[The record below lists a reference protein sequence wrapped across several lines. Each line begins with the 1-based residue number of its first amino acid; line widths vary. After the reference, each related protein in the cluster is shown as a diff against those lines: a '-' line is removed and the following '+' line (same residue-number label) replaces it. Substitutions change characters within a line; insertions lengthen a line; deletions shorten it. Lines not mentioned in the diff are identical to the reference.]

1 MRGGIRIN
9 GVHMTDAELTEA
21 YRKYCDMVYRIALVQ
36 TKSQAQAEDIQ
47 QDVFLA
53 LVRYSDRIR
62 DEEHLKA
69 WLIRV
74 TQNACRKHFR
84 SLWIKLTVLYDD
96 TLRKEQE
103 TDGDGMAVQAG
114 TVSPDPTEAED
125 DALVLRENVERLP
138 EKSRNVI
145 HLFYYEEMPIR
156 EIARCTG
163 LTEQNVKTRLSRARD
178 QLRQMMGGPPS

>member
-1 MRGGIRIN
+1 MRGGIHIN
-9 GVHMTDAELTEA
+9 GVRMTDAELTEA
-21 YRKYCDMVYRIALVQ
+21 YRRYCDMVYRIALVQ
-36 TKSQAQAEDIQ
+36 TKSPSLAEDIQ

-74 TQNACRKHFR
+74 TTNACRKHFR

-96 TLRKEQE
+96 TLLKEQE
-103 TDGDGMAVQAG
+103 TDSGDLAVSAEN
-114 TVSPDPTEAED
+114 VSPDPAEAGDE
-125 DALVLRENVERLP
+125 ALVLREAVEQLP
-138 EKSRNVI
+138 ENSRTVI
-145 HLFYYEEMPIR
+145 HLFYYEEMSVR

-163 LTEQNVKTRLSRARD
+163 ISEQNVKTRLSRARD
-178 QLRQMMGGPPS
+178 QLRKMLGGKPP